1 MDDERPLFFM
11 REGLFVILHAR
22 ISGWGYSMWKKIFG
36 GGRSSSE
43 EKAPEGMN
51 PLYDRINWQ
60 RLPRHVAII
69 MDGNGRW
76 AQGKGLIRTAGH
88 KAGVKTLKNVL
99 KAAIDLRIEAL
110 TVYAFSTENWKR
122 PRPEVEFLMKL
133 FSEYLLKELEEMN
146 DYNVRIRFIG
156 CMEGM
161 PEGLQRQMREAEA
174 LMKDNTGIRFN
185 VAANYGGQD
194 ELIRAAQSLARQA
207 AEGKIAPEDIDAEAI
222 EQELDTAGDPPVDL
236 VIRTSGDQRLSN
248 FLLWQS
254 AYAEFYFTDVNWPDF
269 TPACFVDAMVD
280 FAGRDRRF
288 GGLTNK

>member
-1 MDDERPLFFM
+1 
-11 REGLFVILHAR
+11 
-22 ISGWGYSMWKKIFG
+22 MWKKIFG
-36 GGRSSSE
+36 GGKTARE
-43 EKAPEGMN
+43 EKAPADQN

-88 KAGVKTLKNVL
+88 KAGVKTLKNIL

-133 FSEYLLKELEEMN
+133 FSEYLIKELEEMN

-156 CMEGM
+156 RMAGM

-194 ELIRAAQSLARQA
+194 ELIRAAQSLARKA
-207 AEGKIAPEDIDAEAI
+207 AAGEIAPEDIDAEAI
-222 EQELDTAGDPPVDL
+222 DQQLDTAGDPPVDL

-269 TPACFVDAMVD
+269 TPACFVDALVD

>member
-1 MDDERPLFFM
+1 
-11 REGLFVILHAR
+11 
-22 ISGWGYSMWKKIFG
+22 MWKKIFG
-36 GGRSSSE
+36 GGSSNSE
-43 EKAPEGMN
+43 RTEKAPAGAN

-60 RLPRHVAII
+60 RLPRHVAVI

-88 KAGVKTLKNVL
+88 KAGVKTLKDVL
-99 KAAIDLRIEAL
+99 KTAIDLRIEAL

-156 CMEGM
+156 RMEGM

-194 ELIRAAQSLARQA
+194 ELIRAAQSLVRQA
-207 AEGKIAPEDIDAEAI
+207 AEGKIAPEDIDAEAV

>member
-1 MDDERPLFFM
+1 
-11 REGLFVILHAR
+11 
-22 ISGWGYSMWKKIFG
+22 MWKKIFG
-36 GGRSSSE
+36 GGKTARE
-43 EKAPEGMN
+43 EKAPANQN

-88 KAGVKTLKNVL
+88 KAGVKTLKNIL

-133 FSEYLLKELEEMN
+133 FSEYLIKELEEMN

-156 CMEGM
+156 RMEGM

-194 ELIRAAQSLARQA
+194 ELIRAAQSLARMA
-207 AEGKIAPEDIDAEAI
+207 AAGEIAPEDIDAEAI
-222 EQELDTAGDPPVDL
+222 DQQLDTAGDPPVDL

-269 TPACFVDAMVD
+269 TPACFVDALVD

>member
-1 MDDERPLFFM
+1 
-11 REGLFVILHAR
+11 
-22 ISGWGYSMWKKIFG
+22 MWKKIFG
-36 GGRSSSE
+36 GGKTARE
-43 EKAPEGMN
+43 EKAPANQN

-88 KAGVKTLKNVL
+88 KAGVKTLKNIL
-99 KAAIDLRIEAL
+99 KAAIDLSIEAL

-133 FSEYLLKELEEMN
+133 FSEYLIKELEEMN

-156 CMEGM
+156 RMEGM

-194 ELIRAAQSLARQA
+194 ELIRAAQSLARKA
-207 AEGKIAPEDIDAEAI
+207 AEGKLIPEDIDAEAV

-269 TPACFVDAMVD
+269 TPACFVDALVD

>member
-1 MDDERPLFFM
+1 
-11 REGLFVILHAR
+11 
-22 ISGWGYSMWKKIFG
+22 MWKKIFG
-36 GGRSSSE
+36 GSKPAA
-43 EKAPEGMN
+43 EKKPSGMN
-51 PLYDRINWQ
+51 PIYDRINWQ

-76 AQGKGLIRTAGH
+76 AQSRGMIRTAGH

-99 KAAIDLRIEAL
+99 KAAIDLRLEAL

-122 PRPEVEFLMKL
+122 PRPEVDFLMKL

-156 CMEGM
+156 RRDGM
-161 PEGLQRQMREAEA
+161 PEGLQRQMNEAEE
-174 LMKDNTGIRFN
+174 LMKHNTGIRFN

-194 ELIRAAQSLARQA
+194 ELLRAARSLAKKVA
-207 AEGKIAPEDIDAEAI
+207 AGEFSAEDIDAEAM

-269 TPACFVDAMVD
+269 TPECFVDAMVD

>member
-1 MDDERPLFFM
+1 
-11 REGLFVILHAR
+11 
-22 ISGWGYSMWKKIFG
+22 MWKKIFG
-36 GGRSSSE
+36 GGKTARE
-43 EKAPEGMN
+43 EKAPANQN

-88 KAGVKTLKNVL
+88 KAGVKTLKNIL

-133 FSEYLLKELEEMN
+133 FSEYLIKELEEMN

-156 CMEGM
+156 RMAGM

-194 ELIRAAQSLARQA
+194 ELIRAAQSLAREA
-207 AEGKIAPEDIDAEAI
+207 A
-222 EQELDTAGDPPVDL
+222 AGRLPP
-236 VIRTSGDQRLSN
+236 RTSTPRPSISSSTRLATRPSTSS
-248 FLLWQS
+248 S
-254 AYAEFYFTDVNWPDF
+254 ARAATSASRTSCSGSRPMRSS
-269 TPACFVDAMVD
+269 TSPMSTGRTSRPPASSTRSSTLPGAT
-280 FAGRDRRF
+280 AA
-288 GGLTNK
+288 LAA

>member
-1 MDDERPLFFM
+1 
-11 REGLFVILHAR
+11 
-22 ISGWGYSMWKKIFG
+22 MWKKIFG
-36 GGRSSSE
+36 GGKTARE
-43 EKAPEGMN
+43 EKAPANQN

-88 KAGVKTLKNVL
+88 KAGVKTLKNIL

-133 FSEYLLKELEEMN
+133 FSEYLIKELEEMN

-156 CMEGM
+156 RMAGM

-194 ELIRAAQSLARQA
+194 ELIRAAQSLAREA
-207 AEGKIAPEDIDAEAI
+207 AAGEISPEDIDAEAI
-222 EQELDTAGDPPVDL
+222 DQQLDTAGDPPVDL

-269 TPACFVDAMVD
+269 TPACFVDALVD

>member
-1 MDDERPLFFM
+1 
-11 REGLFVILHAR
+11 
-22 ISGWGYSMWKKIFG
+22 MWKKIFG
-36 GGRSSSE
+36 GGRSSGE

-60 RLPRHVAII
+60 RLPRHVAVI

-88 KAGVKTLKNVL
+88 KAGVKTLKDVL
-99 KAAIDLRIEAL
+99 KTAIDLRIEAL

-156 CMEGM
+156 RMEGM

-194 ELIRAAQSLARQA
+194 ELIRATQSLARQA

>member
-1 MDDERPLFFM
+1 
-11 REGLFVILHAR
+11 
-22 ISGWGYSMWKKIFG
+22 MWKKIFG
-36 GGRSSSE
+36 GGKTARE
-43 EKAPEGMN
+43 EKAPANQN

-88 KAGVKTLKNVL
+88 KAGVKTLKNIL

-110 TVYAFSTENWKR
+110 TVYAFSTENWK
-122 PRPEVEFLMKL
+122 L
-133 FSEYLLKELEEMN
+133 FSEYLIKELEEMN

-156 CMEGM
+156 RMAGM

-194 ELIRAAQSLARQA
+194 ELIRAAQSLAREA
-207 AEGKIAPEDIDAEAI
+207 AAGEIAPEDIDAEAI
-222 EQELDTAGDPPVDL
+222 DQQLDTAGDPPVDL

-269 TPACFVDAMVD
+269 TPACFVDALVD

>member
-1 MDDERPLFFM
+1 
-11 REGLFVILHAR
+11 
-22 ISGWGYSMWKKIFG
+22 MWKKIFG
-36 GGRSSSE
+36 GGSSDPGRRD
-43 EKAPEGMN
+43 KAPAGMN

-88 KAGVKTLKNVL
+88 KAGVKTLKNIL

-133 FSEYLLKELEEMN
+133 FSEYLIKELEEMN

-156 CMEGM
+156 RMAGM

-194 ELIRAAQSLARQA
+194 ELIRAAQSLARKA
-207 AEGKIAPEDIDAEAI
+207 AEGKLIPEDIDAEAV

-269 TPACFVDAMVD
+269 TPACFVDALVD

>member
-1 MDDERPLFFM
+1 
-11 REGLFVILHAR
+11 
-22 ISGWGYSMWKKIFG
+22 MWKKIFG
-36 GGRSSSE
+36 GGKTARE
-43 EKAPEGMN
+43 EKAPGNQN

-88 KAGVKTLKNVL
+88 KAGVKTLKNIL

-133 FSEYLLKELEEMN
+133 FSEYLIKELEEMN

-156 CMEGM
+156 RMEGM

-194 ELIRAAQSLARQA
+194 ELIRAAQSLARKA
-207 AEGKIAPEDIDAEAI
+207 AE
-222 EQELDTAGDPPVDL
+222 
-236 VIRTSGDQRLSN
+236 LS
-248 FLLWQS
+248 LIHI
-254 AYAEFYFTDVNWPDF
+254 
-269 TPACFVDAMVD
+269 
-280 FAGRDRRF
+280 
-288 GGLTNK
+288 

>member
-1 MDDERPLFFM
+1 
-11 REGLFVILHAR
+11 
-22 ISGWGYSMWKKIFG
+22 MWKKIFG
-36 GGRSSSE
+36 GGSSNLE
-43 EKAPEGMN
+43 RTEKAPVGAN

-60 RLPRHVAII
+60 RLPRHVAVI

-88 KAGVKTLKNVL
+88 KAGVKTLKDVL
-99 KAAIDLRIEAL
+99 KTAIDLRIEAL

-156 CMEGM
+156 RMEGM

-222 EQELDTAGDPPVDL
+222 EQQLDTAGDPPVDL

>member
-1 MDDERPLFFM
+1 
-11 REGLFVILHAR
+11 
-22 ISGWGYSMWKKIFG
+22 MWKKIFG
-36 GGRSSSE
+36 GGRSSGE

-60 RLPRHVAII
+60 RLPRHVAVI

-99 KAAIDLRIEAL
+99 KTAIDLRIEAM

-156 CMEGM
+156 RMEGM

-194 ELIRAAQSLARQA
+194 ELIRAAQSLTRQA

>member
-1 MDDERPLFFM
+1 
-11 REGLFVILHAR
+11 
-22 ISGWGYSMWKKIFG
+22 MWKKIFG
-36 GGRSSSE
+36 GGKTARE
-43 EKAPEGMN
+43 EKAPANQN

-88 KAGVKTLKNVL
+88 KAGVKTLKNIL

-133 FSEYLLKELEEMN
+133 FSEYLIKELEEMN

-156 CMEGM
+156 RMAGM

-194 ELIRAAQSLARQA
+194 ELIRAAQSLARKA
-207 AEGKIAPEDIDAEAI
+207 AEGKLIPEDIDAETV

-269 TPACFVDAMVD
+269 TPACFVDALVD

>member
-1 MDDERPLFFM
+1 
-11 REGLFVILHAR
+11 
-22 ISGWGYSMWKKIFG
+22 MWKKIFG
-36 GGRSSSE
+36 GGKTARE
-43 EKAPEGMN
+43 EKAPANQN

-88 KAGVKTLKNVL
+88 KAGVKTLKNIL

-133 FSEYLLKELEEMN
+133 FSEYLIKELEEMN

-156 CMEGM
+156 RMAGM

-185 VAANYGGQD
+185 VAANNGGQD
-194 ELIRAAQSLARQA
+194 ELIRAAQSLAREA
-207 AEGKIAPEDIDAEAI
+207 AAGEIAPEDIDAEAI
-222 EQELDTAGDPPVDL
+222 DQQLDTAGDPPVDL

-269 TPACFVDAMVD
+269 TPACFVDALVD

>member
-1 MDDERPLFFM
+1 
-11 REGLFVILHAR
+11 
-22 ISGWGYSMWKKIFG
+22 MWKKIFG
-36 GGRSSSE
+36 GGKTARE
-43 EKAPEGMN
+43 EKAPADQN

-88 KAGVKTLKNVL
+88 KAGVKTLKNIL

-133 FSEYLLKELEEMN
+133 FSEYLIKELEEMN

-156 CMEGM
+156 RMEGM

-194 ELIRAAQSLARQA
+194 ELIRAAQSLARKA
-207 AEGKIAPEDIDAEAI
+207 AAGEIAPEDIDAEAI
-222 EQELDTAGDPPVDL
+222 DQQLDTAGDPPVDL

-269 TPACFVDAMVD
+269 TPACFVDALVD

>member
-1 MDDERPLFFM
+1 
-11 REGLFVILHAR
+11 
-22 ISGWGYSMWKKIFG
+22 MWKKIFG
-36 GGRSSSE
+36 GGKTARE
-43 EKAPEGMN
+43 EKAPANHN

-69 MDGNGRW
+69 MDANGRW

-88 KAGVKTLKNVL
+88 KAGVKTLKNIL

-133 FSEYLLKELEEMN
+133 FSEYLIKELEEMN

-156 CMEGM
+156 RMEGM

-194 ELIRAAQSLARQA
+194 ELIRAAQSLARKA
-207 AEGKIAPEDIDAEAI
+207 AAGEIAPEDIDAEAI
-222 EQELDTAGDPPVDL
+222 DQQLDTAGDPPVDL

-269 TPACFVDAMVD
+269 TPACFVDALVD

>member
-1 MDDERPLFFM
+1 
-11 REGLFVILHAR
+11 
-22 ISGWGYSMWKKIFG
+22 MWKKIFG
-36 GGRSSSE
+36 GGKTARE
-43 EKAPEGMN
+43 EKAPANQN

-88 KAGVKTLKNVL
+88 KAGVKTLKNIL

-133 FSEYLLKELEEMN
+133 FSEYLIKELEEMN

-156 CMEGM
+156 RMEGM

-194 ELIRAAQSLARQA
+194 ELIRAAQSLARKA
-207 AEGKIAPEDIDAEAI
+207 VAGEIAPEDIDAEAI
-222 EQELDTAGDPPVDL
+222 DQQLDTAGDPPVDL

-269 TPACFVDAMVD
+269 TPACFVDALVD

>member
-1 MDDERPLFFM
+1 MEHPKEFA
-11 REGLFVILHAR
+11 EGLSI
-22 ISGWGYSMWKKIFG
+22 G
-36 GGRSSSE
+36 
-43 EKAPEGMN
+43 
-51 PLYDRINWQ
+51 
-60 RLPRHVAII
+60 II

-76 AQGKGLIRTAGH
+76 AKRRGMPRYAGH
-88 KAGVKTLKNVL
+88 AYGAETFRRIANHCRDIGV
-99 KAAIDLRIEAL
+99 RYL

-133 FSEYLLKELEEMN
+133 FSEYLIKELEEMN

-156 CMEGM
+156 RMEGM

-194 ELIRAAQSLARQA
+194 ELIRAAQSLARKA
-207 AEGKIAPEDIDAEAI
+207 AAGEIAPEDIDAEAI
-222 EQELDTAGDPPVDL
+222 DQQLDTAGDPPVDL

-269 TPACFVDAMVD
+269 TPACFVDALVD

>member
-1 MDDERPLFFM
+1 
-11 REGLFVILHAR
+11 
-22 ISGWGYSMWKKIFG
+22 MWKKIFG
-36 GGRSSSE
+36 GGKTARE
-43 EKAPEGMN
+43 EKAPADQN

-88 KAGVKTLKNVL
+88 KAGVKTLKNIL

-133 FSEYLLKELEEMN
+133 FSEYLIKELEEMN

-156 CMEGM
+156 RMEGM

-194 ELIRAAQSLARQA
+194 
-207 AEGKIAPEDIDAEAI
+207 
-222 EQELDTAGDPPVDL
+222 DL

-269 TPACFVDAMVD
+269 TPACFVDALVD

>member
-1 MDDERPLFFM
+1 
-11 REGLFVILHAR
+11 
-22 ISGWGYSMWKKIFG
+22 MWKKIFG
-36 GGRSSSE
+36 GGKTARE
-43 EKAPEGMN
+43 EKAPANQN

-88 KAGVKTLKNVL
+88 KAGVKTLKNIL

-133 FSEYLLKELEEMN
+133 FSEYLIKELEEMN
-146 DYNVRIRFIG
+146 DYNVHIRFIG
-156 CMEGM
+156 RMEGM

-194 ELIRAAQSLARQA
+194 ELIRAAQSLARKA
-207 AEGKIAPEDIDAEAI
+207 AEGKLIPEDIDAEAV

-269 TPACFVDAMVD
+269 TPACFVDALVD

>member
-1 MDDERPLFFM
+1 
-11 REGLFVILHAR
+11 
-22 ISGWGYSMWKKIFG
+22 
-36 GGRSSSE
+36 
-43 EKAPEGMN
+43 
-51 PLYDRINWQ
+51 
-60 RLPRHVAII
+60 
-69 MDGNGRW
+69 
-76 AQGKGLIRTAGH
+76 
-88 KAGVKTLKNVL
+88 
-99 KAAIDLRIEAL
+99 
-110 TVYAFSTENWKR
+110 
-122 PRPEVEFLMKL
+122 
-133 FSEYLLKELEEMN
+133 MN

-156 CMEGM
+156 RMEGM

-194 ELIRAAQSLARQA
+194 ELIRAAQSLARKA
-207 AEGKIAPEDIDAEAI
+207 AAGEIAPEDIDAEAI
-222 EQELDTAGDPPVDL
+222 DQQLDTAGDPPVDL

-269 TPACFVDAMVD
+269 TPACFVDALVD

>member
-1 MDDERPLFFM
+1 
-11 REGLFVILHAR
+11 
-22 ISGWGYSMWKKIFG
+22 MWKKIFG
-36 GGRSSSE
+36 GGSSNSE
-43 EKAPEGMN
+43 RTEKAPVGAN

-60 RLPRHVAII
+60 RLPRHVAVI

-88 KAGVKTLKNVL
+88 KAGVKTLKDVL
-99 KAAIDLRIEAL
+99 KTAIDLRIEAL

-156 CMEGM
+156 RMEGM
-161 PEGLQRQMREAEA
+161 PEGLQCQMREAEA

-207 AEGKIAPEDIDAEAI
+207 AEGKIVPEDIDAEAI
-222 EQELDTAGDPPVDL
+222 EQQLDTAGDPPVDL

>member
-1 MDDERPLFFM
+1 
-11 REGLFVILHAR
+11 
-22 ISGWGYSMWKKIFG
+22 MWKKIFG
-36 GGRSSSE
+36 GGKTARE
-43 EKAPEGMN
+43 EKAPANQN

-88 KAGVKTLKNVL
+88 KAGVKTLKNIL

-133 FSEYLLKELEEMN
+133 FSEYLIKELEEMN

-156 CMEGM
+156 RMEGM

-174 LMKDNTGIRFN
+174 LMKDNTGILFN

-194 ELIRAAQSLARQA
+194 ELIRAAQSLARKA
-207 AEGKIAPEDIDAEAI
+207 AAGEIAPEDIDAEAI
-222 EQELDTAGDPPVDL
+222 DQQLDTAGDPPVDL

>member
-1 MDDERPLFFM
+1 
-11 REGLFVILHAR
+11 
-22 ISGWGYSMWKKIFG
+22 MWKKIFG
-36 GGRSSSE
+36 GGKTARE
-43 EKAPEGMN
+43 EKAPANQN

-88 KAGVKTLKNVL
+88 KAGVKTLKNIL

-133 FSEYLLKELEEMN
+133 FSEYLIKELEEMN

-156 CMEGM
+156 RMEGM

-194 ELIRAAQSLARQA
+194 ELIRPAQSLARKA
-207 AEGKIAPEDIDAEAI
+207 AAGEIAPEDIDAEAI
-222 EQELDTAGDPPVDL
+222 DQQLDTAGDPPVDL

-269 TPACFVDAMVD
+269 TPACFVDALVD

>member
-1 MDDERPLFFM
+1 
-11 REGLFVILHAR
+11 
-22 ISGWGYSMWKKIFG
+22 MWKKIFG
-36 GGRSSSE
+36 GGKTARE
-43 EKAPEGMN
+43 EKAPANQN
-51 PLYDRINWQ
+51 PHYDRINWQ

-88 KAGVKTLKNVL
+88 KAGVKTLKNIL

-133 FSEYLLKELEEMN
+133 FSEYLIKELEEMN

-156 CMEGM
+156 RMEGM

-194 ELIRAAQSLARQA
+194 ELIRAAQSLARKA
-207 AEGKIAPEDIDAEAI
+207 AEGKLIPEDIDAEAV

-269 TPACFVDAMVD
+269 TPACFVDALVD

>member
-1 MDDERPLFFM
+1 
-11 REGLFVILHAR
+11 
-22 ISGWGYSMWKKIFG
+22 MWKKIFG
-36 GGRSSSE
+36 GGSSNSE
-43 EKAPEGMN
+43 RTEKAPAGAN

-60 RLPRHVAII
+60 RLPRHVAVI

-88 KAGVKTLKNVL
+88 KAGVKTLKDVL
-99 KAAIDLRIEAL
+99 KTAIDLRIEAL

-156 CMEGM
+156 RMEGM

-194 ELIRAAQSLARQA
+194 ELIRAAQARARHA
-207 AEGKIAPEDIDAEAI
+207 AEGTRAPESLAAEAS
-222 EQELDTAGDPPVDL
+222 EPELDTAGDPPVDL

>member
-1 MDDERPLFFM
+1 
-11 REGLFVILHAR
+11 
-22 ISGWGYSMWKKIFG
+22 MWKKIFG
-36 GGRSSSE
+36 GGKTARE
-43 EKAPEGMN
+43 EKAPADQN

-88 KAGVKTLKNVL
+88 KAGVKTLKNIL

-133 FSEYLLKELEEMN
+133 FSEYLIKELEEMN

-156 CMEGM
+156 RMEGM

-194 ELIRAAQSLARQA
+194 ELIRAAQSLARKA
-207 AEGKIAPEDIDAEAI
+207 AEGKLIPEDIDAETV

-269 TPACFVDAMVD
+269 TPACFVDALVD